1 MGERGARV
9 MERGREQRQEI
20 QIDWDR
26 ERKRAEKIKMNI
38 IISRNDNSNI
48 HENLLLM
55 DFSYDLNGTFNSKN
69 CYQLSDIFFIL

>member
-1 MGERGARV
+1 
-9 MERGREQRQEI
+9 
-20 QIDWDR
+20 
-26 ERKRAEKIKMNI
+26 MNI